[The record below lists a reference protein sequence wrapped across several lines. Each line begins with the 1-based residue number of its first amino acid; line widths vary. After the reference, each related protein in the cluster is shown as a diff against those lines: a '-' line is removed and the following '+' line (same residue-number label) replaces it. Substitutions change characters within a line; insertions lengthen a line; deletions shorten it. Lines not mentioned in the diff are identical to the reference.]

1 MVSVQTDHD
10 EVDIVSLPDWLRRL
24 PSPRGLLGIN
34 GRNLDLIYTHNSRR
48 YFPNVDDKLVCKRLL
63 EEAGIPTPRTYHV
76 VDGPGSLAV
85 WKEKLADAPDF
96 VIKPNRG
103 SGGQGIVLVRRVN
116 DQFVSSGETLGDDD
130 ITFHVLQ
137 ICNGAFSL
145 DNLADTAFFEVTVVN
160 HSGLSELIADG
171 ISGVADVRL
180 IYQIDRPV
188 MAMLRLPTRE
198 SGGKA
203 NLHQGGLGLGIDLD
217 TGKTLDGCQRNRVI
231 KIHPETNRPVRGVQV
246 PFFEEMLRHGARVSS
261 VVGLGYIGV
270 DFVCDQTLGPLILE
284 VNARPGLNIQ
294 IANQVGLRTR
304 VQ

>member
-1 MVSVQTDHD
+1 MNFTN
-10 EVDIVSLPDWLRRL
+10 WLGRP
-24 PSPRGLLGIN
+24 PSRKGLLGIN
-34 GRNLDLIYTHNSRR
+34 GRNLDLIYTHNNRR
-48 YFPNVDDKLVCKRLL
+48 FFPNVDDKLLCKRLL
-63 EEAGIPTPRTYHV
+63 EEAGLPTPRTYHV
-76 VDGPGSLAV
+76 VDGPGSLAQ
-85 WKEKLADAPDF
+85 WQEKLADAPNF

-103 SGGQGIVLVRRVN
+103 FGGQGIILVKRI
-116 DQFVSSGETLGDDD
+116 DGGFISSGEPIGDDD
-130 ITFHVLQ
+130 ITFHLLQ

-160 HSGLSELIADG
+160 HEGLSGLIAGG

-180 IYQIDRPV
+180 IYQKDRAV

-203 NLHQGGLGLGIDLD
+203 NLHQGGLGLGIDLN
-217 TGKTLDGCQRNRVI
+217 TGLTLDGCQRNRVI
-231 KIHPETNRPVRGVQV
+231 DIHPETNRPLRGVPV
-246 PFFEEMLRHGARVSS
+246 PFFQEMLDYGAKVSS

-294 IANQVGLRTR
+294 IANQAGLRTR
-304 VQ
+304 IR

>member
-1 MVSVQTDHD
+1 MSLTNWLA
-10 EVDIVSLPDWLRRL
+10 SLPSRK
-24 PSPRGLLGIN
+24 GLLGIN
-34 GRNLDLIYTHNSRR
+34 GRNLEMIYTHNSRR
-48 YFPNVDDKLVCKRLL
+48 FFPNVDDKLLCKHLL

-76 VDGPGSLAV
+76 VDGPASLAA
-85 WKEKLADAPDF
+85 WKQQLADAPDF

-103 SGGQGIVLVRRVN
+103 FGGQGIMLVRRT
-116 DQFVSSGETLGDDD
+116 DGQFVSSGESMSDDD

-160 HSGLSELIADG
+160 HSGLSDLIADG

-180 IYQIDRPV
+180 IYQLDRPV

-203 NLHQGGLGLGIDLD
+203 NLHQGGLGVGIDLD
-217 TGKTLDGCQRNRVI
+217 TGLTLDGCQRNQVI
-231 KIHPETNRPVRGVQV
+231 DIHPETNRPLRGVKV
-246 PFFEEMLRHGARVSS
+246 PFFDEMLRHGTRVSS
-261 VVGLGYIGV
+261 VVGLGYVGV
-270 DFVCDQTLGPLILE
+270 DFVCDQSLGPLILE

-294 IANQVGLRTR
+294 IANQAGLRTR
-304 VQ
+304 IQ

>member
-1 MVSVQTDHD
+1 MASVPTNLD
-10 EVDIVSLPDWLRRL
+10 EDDILSLSSWFSNW
-24 PSPRGLLGIN
+24 PSTRGVLGIN

-48 YFPNVDDKLVCKRLL
+48 FFPNVDDKLLCKRLL
-63 EEAGIPTPRTYHV
+63 DEAGIPTPRTYHV
-76 VDGPGSLAV
+76 VDSPGSLAA
-85 WKEKLADAPDF
+85 WKEQLAAAPDF

-103 SGGQGIVLVRRVN
+103 FGGQGIVLVRRVDN
-116 DQFVSSGETLGDDD
+116 QLVSSGEPMSDDD

-145 DNLADTAFFEVTVVN
+145 DNLADIAFFEVTVVN
-160 HSGLSELIADG
+160 HVGLSDLIADG

-180 IYQIDRPV
+180 IYQKERTV

-203 NLHQGGLGLGIDLD
+203 NLHQGGLGVGIDLE
-217 TGKTLDGCQRNRVI
+217 TGLTLDGCQRNQVI
-231 KIHPETNRPVRGVQV
+231 EIHPENNRPLRGVKV

-270 DFVCDQTLGPLILE
+270 DFVCDQSLGPLILE

-294 IANQVGLRTR
+294 IANQAGLRTR
-304 VQ
+304 IQ